1 MSKELKATL
10 ASWGRSFLAACLAQF
25 LALGGGA
32 FDLTKDGWK
41 SIVAAGVAAVAPVV
55 VRYLNPN
62 DKAFGD
68 KGEE

>member
-25 LALGGGA
+25 LALGSGV
-32 FDLTKDGWK
+32 FDLSADGVK
-41 SIVAAGVAAVAPVV
+41 HIVAAGVAAVAPVV

-62 DKAFGD
+62 DKSFGV
-68 KGEE
+68 KE